1 MIIIHYALRKKDP
14 NYMVVVAWSGALPI
28 QDERLLG
35 RSISAR
41 VLGLFSS
48 ERFANEMSAVT
59 LVMVILQ
66 ESKKTGI
73 IAM

>member
-1 MIIIHYALRKKDP
+1 
-14 NYMVVVAWSGALPI
+14 MVAEAWSHALPI

-66 ESKKTGI
+66 ESKKQVL
-73 IAM
+73 